1 MDRTFYCGL
10 LTEEQIDTRQT
21 VCGWVQ
27 TKRDMG
33 GVIFIDLRDREG
45 TRQVVF
51 NQQNLSAEDFA
62 AAEGLKNQSVI
73 KASGLMRLRDEETYN
88 PKIQTGTIELMADSL
103 EVLSVSAALPFSPDD
118 DTAVREDLRLK
129 YRFIDLRRPQMIKNL
144 RFRHAVQKAA
154 EDFLALQV
162 HARGREGLPRSQ
174 PRAYRR
180 VLRPASVAPDI
191 QAAFDGGRR

>member
-21 VCGWVQ
+21 ACGWVQ

-45 TRQVVF
+45 TLQVVF
-51 NQQNLSAEDFA
+51 NQQNLSAADFA
-62 AAEGLKNQSVI
+62 AAEGLRNQSVI
-73 KASGLMRLRDEETYN
+73 SVSGLVRLRDEETYN
-88 PKIQTGTIELMADSL
+88 PKIKTGTIELMADAL
-103 EVLSVSAALPFSPDD
+103 EVLSLSDTLPFSPDD

-144 RFRHAVQKAA
+144 RFR
-154 EDFLALQV
+154 
-162 HARGREGLPRSQ
+162 
-174 PRAYRR
+174 
-180 VLRPASVAPDI
+180 
-191 QAAFDGGRR
+191 